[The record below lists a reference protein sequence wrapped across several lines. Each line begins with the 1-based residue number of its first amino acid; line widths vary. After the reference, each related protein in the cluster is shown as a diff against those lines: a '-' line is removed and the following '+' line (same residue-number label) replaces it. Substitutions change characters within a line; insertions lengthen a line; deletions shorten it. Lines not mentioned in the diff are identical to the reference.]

1 MFGPKLGLQLIRK
14 LFFSLKE
21 SRLYLKK
28 LHPNLLLYNL
38 FSIRGLFHSYR
49 NPGYCNGHYD
59 T

>member
-1 MFGPKLGLQLIRK
+1 MFGPKFRLQLIRK

-21 SRLYLKK
+21 SGLYLKK

-49 NPGYCNGHYD
+49 NPGYRNGHYD